1 MQRFRFRWAK
11 QVAAGL
17 CLLLM
22 LQGSNVAFAANAHGV
37 FGRLGGLVGDWKGV
51 FANGR
56 RHSVNYRLSAG
67 GTVLVETWALAP
79 GRESLT
85 VYYVDGDDLL
95 ATHYC
100 PQGTQP
106 RLKFV
111 GEKDGRLQFEL
122 LDGGNLGQAGKSH
135 QQSFWLQWDG
145 GDEYRRSETYV
156 ENRAPVSQGGAGEDE
171 APVVYR
177 RLPVAVARP

>member
-1 MQRFRFRWAK
+1 MQRFQFRTMKHRA
-11 QVAAGL
+11 VSL
-17 CLLLM
+17 CLAILL
-22 LQGSNVAFAANAHGV
+22 QCSNVAFAANAHEV
-37 FGRLGGLVGDWKGV
+37 FGRLGGLVGDWEGV

-85 VYYVDGDDLL
+85 LYYVDGDDLL

-106 RLKFV
+106 RLKLV
-111 GEKDGRLQFEL
+111 GEKGGRLQFEL
-122 LDGGNLGQAGKSH
+122 LDGGNLGLAGKSH

-145 GDEYRRSETYV
+145 GDGYRRSETYV
-156 ENRAPVSQGGAGEDE
+156 ENASSTTKPGRGDPE
-171 APVVYR
+171 
-177 RLPVAVARP
+177 VAVSYKRVR

>member
-1 MQRFRFRWAK
+1 MQLFEFRCMK
-11 QVAAGL
+11 HVAAGL
-17 CLLLM
+17 CLLLI
-22 LQGSNVAFAANAHGV
+22 LLSSNVAFAANAHEV
-37 FGRLGGLVGDWKGV
+37 FGRLGGLVGDWEGV

-106 RLKFV
+106 RLKLV
-111 GEKDGRLQFEL
+111 GEKEGRLQFEL
-122 LDGGNLGQAGKSH
+122 LDGGNLGLAGKSH
-135 QQSFWLQWDG
+135 QQSFWLEWQD
-145 GDEYRRSETYV
+145 GDEYRRAEAYV
-156 ENRAPVSQGGAGEDE
+156 ENAASNTTQGLADT
-171 APVVYR
+171 A
-177 RLPVAVARP
+177 VAVSYKRVK